1 MQKAHEFIIKILK
14 DSGDTMEKSA
24 EKAGISKSTVSRL
37 MSGQP
42 VNTDSLRRIA
52 AAYEV
57 LDQFLAVQSAASDPR
72 RAAEDLQEMYRRS
85 EQMVVDNCQER
96 IQFMEERIVA
106 MERSHEKEVAI
117 LTQSHEKEISALTQ
131 SHEKEIAALN
141 LANDRIAQ
149 AYAETANGYQKRV
162 HLYST
167 LFGAIVIVCILAIL
181 MLAYY
186 IHYDL
191 SHLDLDHSQA
201 SHLPYYVMGTSV
213 RMSMFLS

>member
-52 AAYEV
+52 TAYEV

-117 LTQSHEKEISALTQ
+117 LTQSHEKEIAALTH

-149 AYAETANGYQKRV
+149 AYAETANGYHKRTNMFA
-162 HLYST
+162 L
-167 LFGAIVIVCILAIL
+167 LFCAIVIVCILAIL

-191 SHLDLDHSQA
+191 THLDVGDVQSCLR
-201 SHLPYYVMGTSV
+201 PYLMGTAVPLSTF
-213 RMSMFLS
+213 FL